1 MDIWKITTIKHMEN
15 KQQIDNPL
23 GIWYPTSIT
32 LIVNGVEY
40 SGYPT
45 PMSLFS
51 ITLEWIRLNKL

>member
-1 MDIWKITTIKHMEN
+1 MEN

-23 GIWYPTSIT
+23 GIWHPTSIT

-40 SGYPT
+40 SEYPA

-51 ITLEWIRLNKL
+51 ITLEWIRLSKL